1 MACSQPM
8 TQQAG
13 TAMKFSTL
21 KTMPRNVIRDTL
33 KSIERN
39 NLMSIA
45 SVLSVIAALIIL
57 GIFLI
62 LTINVQEVTKDVE
75 SKLELKVFLQE
86 GFSED
91 QRVTIEEAL
100 KNSELIESVNFE
112 SSQEALDNFTVSL
125 EDYAPLLSGY
135 NTENNPM
142 PASFIIRV
150 KNPDDLEAV
159 QSLAMT
165 FKDQGV
171 EYVRYGQE
179 YVEALVTF
187 NKFTNSLSIVV
198 LIVLSLI
205 SVFIIYN
212 TIKLTVFARRKEIGV
227 MKYVGATNGYIRAPF
242 ILEGTLL
249 GLMGAVVAFL
259 VIRIAYYY
267 VLGLVGG
274 NLFLPVDATLAAPT
288 EVMKQLAFFFLIY
301 GGVIG
306 AVGSIFAIRKFLD
319 V

>member
-1 MACSQPM
+1 
-8 TQQAG
+8 
-13 TAMKFSTL
+13 MKFSSL
-21 KTMPRNVIRDTL
+21 KTMPYNIVRDTL

-39 NLMSIA
+39 NLMSAA

-75 SKLELKVFLQE
+75 SKLELKVFLQSDYTE
-86 GFSED
+86 A
-91 QRVTIEEAL
+91 QKITVEEAL
-100 KNSELIESVNFE
+100 KASPVIESVNFE
-112 SSQEALDNFTVSL
+112 SAQEALNKFTVSL
-125 EDYAPLLSGY
+125 KDYAPLLSGY
-135 NTENNPM
+135 NSQNNPM

-150 KNPDDLEAV
+150 KDPNDLQEV

-187 NKFTNSLSIVV
+187 NKFTNTLSIVV
-198 LIVLSLI
+198 LAVLSLI
-205 SVFIIYN
+205 SIFIIYN
-212 TIKLTVFARRKEIGV
+212 TIKLTVFARRREIGV
-227 MKYVGATNGYIRAPF
+227 MKYVGATNAYIRAPF

-259 VIRIAYYY
+259 IIRIAYYY

-274 NLFLPVDATLAAPT
+274 NLFLPVDASLAAP
-288 EVMKQLAFFFLIY
+288 EVVMQQLAVFFLIY
-301 GGVIG
+301 GGFIG
-306 AVGSIFAIRKFLD
+306 AAGSVFAIRKFLD

>member
-1 MACSQPM
+1 
-8 TQQAG
+8 
-13 TAMKFSTL
+13 MKFSSL
-21 KTMPRNVIRDTL
+21 KTMPRNVVRDTL

-39 NLMSIA
+39 NLMSAA

-75 SKLELKVFLQE
+75 SKLELKVFLQSDYTE
-86 GFSED
+86 A
-91 QRVTIEEAL
+91 QKMTVEEAL
-100 KNSELIESVNFE
+100 KASSVIESVNFE
-112 SSQEALDNFTVSL
+112 SAQEALDKFTVSL

-135 NTENNPM
+135 NSQNNPM

-150 KNPDDLEAV
+150 KDPQDLEAV

-187 NKFTNSLSIVV
+187 NKFTNTLSIVV
-198 LIVLSLI
+198 LAVLSLI
-205 SVFIIYN
+205 SIFIIYN
-212 TIKLTVFARRKEIGV
+212 TIKLTVFARRREIGV
-227 MKYVGATNGYIRAPF
+227 MKYVGATNAYIRAPF

-259 VIRIAYYY
+259 IIRIAYYY

-274 NLFLPVDATLAAPT
+274 NLFLPVDASLAAP
-288 EVMKQLAFFFLIY
+288 EVVMQQLVVFFLIY
-301 GGVIG
+301 GGFIG
-306 AVGSIFAIRKFLD
+306 AVGSVFAIRKFLD